1 VKAIKA
7 AFQTQANTLMKK
19 NKPDIF
25 FFFAFPQNDHDFI
38 SVVHCH
44 VDCDFVTVDKDFKYE
59 TEHET
64 DLAYEEEEE
73 TLCGKW

>member
-1 VKAIKA
+1 MSTNLFSYLLLLQHIIIINSLLTCYLFTKLTI
-7 AFQTQANTLMKK
+7 
-19 NKPDIF
+19 
-25 FFFAFPQNDHDFI
+25 FI
-38 SVVHCH
+38 SIVHCH